1 MKRTIVLVLA
11 VAALVVPTALAQSP
25 VARINAQE
33 RARGNDARVV
43 GLPARVQDPVARIE
57 VQERGR
63 RLDQRL
69 FAEPST
75 TIQVVES
82 GGFHWGDAGIGAA
95 TAAGVMLLALGTALV
110 VRSGRVRS
118 A

>member
-1 MKRTIVLVLA
+1 MKRMIILFVA
-11 VAALVVPTALAQSP
+11 VAAFVAPTALAQSP

-33 RARGNDARVV
+33 RARGNDPRIV
-43 GLPARVQDPVARIE
+43 GLPAVRTDPVSRIE
-57 VQERGR
+57 AQERGR

-69 FAEPST
+69 FAEPSPIRIDDST
-75 TIQVVES
+75 
-82 GGFHWGDAGIGAA
+82 GFEWGDAGIGAA
-95 TAAGVMLLALGTALV
+95 TAAGLILLALGAAVL

>member
-1 MKRTIVLVLA
+1 MKRTMILVLA
-11 VAALVVPTALAQSP
+11 VAAIAVPTALAQSP

-33 RARGNDARVV
+33 RGRANDPRVV
-43 GLPARVQDPVARIE
+43 GMPVQVQNPVTRIE
-57 VQERGR
+57 AQERGR

-69 FAEPST
+69 FSEPAP
-75 TIQVVES
+75 IQIVES

-95 TAAGVMLLALGTALV
+95 IAAGLMLLALGATVLL
-110 VRSGRVRS
+110 RSANVRS